1 MNLNGVKALPNGN
14 VIDLRKPSEYTFT
27 VEEIASLLAEVK
39 RFNGYGISV
48 ASHSIWVA
56 HTLFRLTG
64 NPHIALLGLFHDAQ
78 EGYIGDIATPVKE
91 LVGSEWDKLETAIN
105 LEILSQLNIKHELNL
120 ATMPLVKLVDM
131 VALYHE
137 VQLLVEQG
145 IYTLDKQGVWE
156 TTFKDIKPL
165 NSELHICEQTSPAYS
180 FTFVYKLYKSI
191 CGSDNVC
198 TYVEQTYTTKDGK
211 YTCMVEENT
220 LHIFQQELGA

>member
-27 VEEIASLLAEVK
+27 VEEIASFLAEVK

-48 ASHSIWVA
+48 ASHSVWVA
-56 HTLFRLTG
+56 HSLFRLTG

-78 EGYIGDIATPVKE
+78 EGYIGDLATPVKD
-91 LVGSEWDKLETAIN
+91 LVGSEWDKLEHAIN
-105 LEILSQLNIKHELNL
+105 REILFQLNINHELNL

-131 VALYHE
+131 AALYHE

-156 TTFKDIKPL
+156 ATFKGIKPL
-165 NSELHICEQTSPAYS
+165 NSRLYLQEQQNPADA
-180 FTFVYKLYKSI
+180 FKFVYKLYKSI
-191 CGSDNVC
+191 CDADNAC
-198 TYVEQTYTTKDGK
+198 TYIEQTYVAKDGK
-211 YTCMVEENT
+211 HTCMVEEKE
-220 LHIFQQELGA
+220 LHTFQQELGA